1 LQRVAEVTGGKY
13 FRATDETSLEK
24 IYTEIGELEKTK
36 IEIKEYTRYTEL
48 FVRFVVAA
56 ILLLLLELI
65 LSQTRFRKIP

>member
-1 LQRVAEVTGGKY
+1 VTGGKY
-13 FRATDETSLEK
+13 FRATDETSLAK